1 MVQSTSGSLND
12 WGTGS
17 LKMILVTVN
26 RWYKLKAICRIKW
39 SMMIDGE
46 GYQGHCQ
53 LLGPNFNA
61 HLVGGIPTPL
71 KNIHQLGWWHSQYME
86 NNTCSKPPIRSYIYL
101 PVIQKAMETHHD
113 FTVFPFG
120 NDVLWGRCHLD
131 FCTMIT
137 ISVGPGR
144 WFGCNQ
150 ENPLELCYIHIHTAN
165 IFTVIII
172 IYIYPCDYWTLYT
185 YTLHSIF
192 IYREIN
198 HDQSSSMGNKNNK
211 LK

>member
-1 MVQSTSGSLND
+1 MFQFMTSQTYS
-12 WGTGS
+12 WGRLHGISRNGNVMGT
-17 LKMILVTVN
+17 LYAN
-26 RWYKLKAICRIKW
+26 
-39 SMMIDGE
+39 
-46 GYQGHCQ
+46 
-53 LLGPNFNA
+53 LLEDHGITIRLS
-61 HLVGGIPTPL
+61 LVGGIPTPL
-71 KNIHQLGWWHSQYME
+71 KNHGVRQLGWWHSQYME

-172 IYIYPCDYWTLYT
+172 IYIYISMRLLDII
-185 YTLHSIF
+185 H
-192 IYREIN
+192 IYFT
-198 HDQSSSMGNKNNK
+198 
-211 LK
+211 